1 MRGATLILRHLGARP
16 LRTALTIG
24 AIGFSAGLMGFL
36 LVLAEVLREDWSP
49 LQGRR
54 VIVMARTSFF
64 ERLPAAYLS
73 RIEETPGAEHVA
85 PLDFLMVHWG
95 DPRPENLVGLSATDA
110 GRFVE
115 VVAEAR
121 PPEDQLAAWKADLRG
136 CVIGPV
142 LVEKFG
148 WKIGQRLV
156 FQAPVRGG
164 VVETTIR
171 GILSDRLYHD
181 VFIHRKYLENLTGE
195 PGKVAF
201 FWVLATSRSAVAPLT
216 ADIERRFDN
225 APYPIR
231 AMTEKQW
238 QLEAMQMLGN
248 VKLLIG
254 SIGLATA
261 FALVLITSNTLA
273 MGARERRS
281 ETAVLRVLGYSR
293 MAVARILFAE
303 AALYGLGGALVG
315 LGLMRL
321 FIWIVGEISGK
332 TQYAVLRP
340 LMTVDATDLLA
351 VLGLAV
357 AIAMVAG
364 LVPGLNLSRRPI
376 VEGLR
381 EA

>member
-1 MRGATLILRHLGARP
+1 MRGASLVLRHLAARP

-36 LVLAEVLREDWSP
+36 LVVADAMKEDWSP

-54 VIVMARTSFF
+54 VIVMAKTSFF
-64 ERLPAAYLS
+64 ERLPAAYLP

-85 PLDFLMVHWG
+85 ALDFLMVHWR
-95 DPRPENLVGLSATDA
+95 DTRPENLMELDA
-110 GRFVE
+110 VDADSFVE

-121 PPEDQLAAWKADLRG
+121 PPADQLAAWKADPRG
-136 CVIGPV
+136 SIVGPV
-142 LVEKFG
+142 LMEKYG
-148 WKIGQRLV
+148 WKVGQRLV
-156 FQAPVRGG
+156 LLAPVPGG
-164 VVETTIR
+164 VVETTIH
-171 GILSDRLYHD
+171 GILSDRLWHG
-181 VFIHRKYLENLTGE
+181 VVVHRKYLENLTGE
-195 PGKVAF
+195 RGKVAF
-201 FWVLATSRSAVAPLT
+201 FWALASSRSAVAPLT
-216 ADIERRFDN
+216 AEIERRFDN
-225 APYPIR
+225 APVPIR

-273 MGARERRS
+273 MGARERRN
-281 ETAVLRVLGYSR
+281 ETAVLRVLGYTR
-293 MAVARILFAE
+293 AAVARLLFTE
-303 AALYGLGGALVG
+303 AALYGLGGALLG

-321 FIWIVGEISGK
+321 FIRIVAEASGR
-332 TQYAVLRP
+332 TQFAVLGP
-340 LMTVDATDLLA
+340 LLTVDSTDLLA

-357 AIAMVAG
+357 SVAFVAG
-364 LVPGLNLSRRPI
+364 LAPALNLSRRPI
-376 VEGLR
+376 VELLR

>member
-1 MRGATLILRHLGARP
+1 MRGASLVLRHLGARP

-36 LVLAEVLREDWSP
+36 LILADALKEDWSP

-54 VIVMARTSFF
+54 VIVMAKTSFF

-85 PLDFLMVHWG
+85 PIDFLIVHWR
-95 DPRPENLVGLSATDA
+95 DKRPENLVGISATDA
-110 GRFVE
+110 DRYVE
-115 VVAEAR
+115 VCAEAR
-121 PPEDQLAAWKADLRG
+121 PPEDQLAAWKADPTG
-136 CVIGPV
+136 SVIGPV
-142 LVEKFG
+142 LVEKYG

-156 FQAPVRGG
+156 FKAPVRGG
-164 VVETTIR
+164 AVETTIR
-171 GILSDRLYHD
+171 GILSDRLQHD
-181 VFIHRKYLENLTGE
+181 VIIHRRYLENLTGE
-195 PGKVAF
+195 PGKAAF

-216 ADIERRFDN
+216 AGIESRFEN

-238 QLEAMQMLGN
+238 QLEMMQRLGN
-248 VKLLIG
+248 LRLLIG

-273 MGARERRS
+273 MGARERKG

-293 MAVARILFAE
+293 VAVARLLFAE
-303 AALYGLGGALVG
+303 AALYGLGGALLG

-321 FIWIVGEISGK
+321 FIGIVGEIAEK
-332 TQYAVLRP
+332 TQFAVLRS
-340 LMTVDATDLLA
+340 LLTVDATDLLA

-357 AIAMVAG
+357 AVAFVAG

-376 VEGLR
+376 VELLR

>member
-1 MRGATLILRHLGARP
+1 MRGGTLVLRHLGARP

-36 LVLAEVLREDWSP
+36 LVLSDALKEDWSP

-54 VIVMARTSFF
+54 VIVMAKTSFF

-73 RIEETPGAEHVA
+73 RIEEVPGAEHVA
-85 PLDFLMVHWG
+85 PIDFLVATWR
-95 DPRPENLVGLSATDA
+95 DDRPENHVEVSATDA
-110 GRFVE
+110 GSYVE
-115 VVAEAR
+115 VCAEAR
-121 PPEDQLAAWKADLRG
+121 PSEDQMAAWRADPTG
-136 CVIGPV
+136 SVIGPV

-148 WKIGQRLV
+148 WKVGQRLV
-156 FQAPVRGG
+156 LRAPVPGG
-164 VVETTIR
+164 VVETTVR
-171 GILSDRLYHD
+171 GVLADRLQHG
-181 VFIHRKYLENLTGE
+181 VVIHRKYLENLTGE
-195 PGKVAF
+195 QGKVAF
-201 FWVLATSRSAVAPLT
+201 FWVLVTSRTAVAPLT
-216 ADIERRFDN
+216 AEIERRFEN

-238 QLEAMQMLGN
+238 QLEVMQMLGN

-281 ETAVLRVLGYSR
+281 ETAVLRVLGYTR
-293 MAVARILFAE
+293 AAVARLLFAE
-303 AALYGLGGALVG
+303 AALYGLGGALLG

-321 FIWIVGEISGK
+321 FIWVVGEISEK
-332 TQYAVLRP
+332 TQFAVLP
-340 LMTVDATDLLA
+340 ALMTVDPSDLLA

-357 AIAMVAG
+357 AVAIVAG

-376 VEGLR
+376 VELLR

>member
-1 MRGATLILRHLGARP
+1 MRGASLVLRHLGARP

-36 LVLAEVLREDWSP
+36 LVVSDALKEDWSP

-64 ERLPAAYLS
+64 ERLPVAYLS

-85 PLDFLMVHWG
+85 PFDFLMVHWK
-95 DPRPENLVGLSATDA
+95 DSRPENMTELNATDA
-110 GRFVE
+110 DSFVE
-115 VVAEAR
+115 VCAEAR
-121 PPEDQLAAWKADLRG
+121 PPGDQLAAWKADPRG
-136 CVIGPV
+136 SVVGPV
-142 LVEKFG
+142 LMEKYG
-148 WKIGQRLV
+148 WTVGQRLV
-156 FQAPVRGG
+156 LRAPVPGG

-171 GILSDRLYHD
+171 GVLSDRLWHG
-181 VFIHRKYLENLTGE
+181 VIIHRKYLENLTGE
-195 PGKVAF
+195 RGKVAF
-201 FWVLATSRSAVAPLT
+201 FWVLSSSRSAVAPLT
-216 ADIERRFDN
+216 AEIERRFDN
-225 APYPIR
+225 APVPIR

-273 MGARERRS
+273 MGARERRN
-281 ETAVLRVLGYSR
+281 ETAVLRVLGYTR
-293 MAVARILFAE
+293 TAVARLLFTE
-303 AALYGLGGALVG
+303 AALYGLGGALAG

-321 FIWIVGEISGK
+321 FIWIVGEISRK
-332 TQYAVLRP
+332 TQFAVLP
-340 LMTVDATDLLA
+340 ALMTVDPGDLLT

-357 AIAMVAG
+357 GVAFVAG

-376 VEGLR
+376 VELLR